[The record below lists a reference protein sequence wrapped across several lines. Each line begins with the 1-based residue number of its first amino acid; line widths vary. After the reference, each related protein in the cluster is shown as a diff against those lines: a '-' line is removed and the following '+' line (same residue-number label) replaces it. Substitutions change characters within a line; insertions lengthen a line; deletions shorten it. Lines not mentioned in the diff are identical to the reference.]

1 MNISVTDNRTIT
13 VVINGTEHKLSI
25 KDAEALRDALVKAL
39 PTPVPRPEYYE
50 IADLLKKAK
59 REHINTLPWG
69 QPLPFHTPTVQSNV
83 PQVWCGITDDHG
95 HRVFL

>member
-39 PTPVPRPEYYE
+39 PASVPRAEYADIGE
-50 IADLLKKAK
+50 I
-59 REHINTLPWG
+59 T
-69 QPLPFHTPTVQSNV
+69 PFEEFFTPYSTSSSSSTRTR
-83 PQVWCGITDDHG
+83 G
-95 HRVFL
+95 